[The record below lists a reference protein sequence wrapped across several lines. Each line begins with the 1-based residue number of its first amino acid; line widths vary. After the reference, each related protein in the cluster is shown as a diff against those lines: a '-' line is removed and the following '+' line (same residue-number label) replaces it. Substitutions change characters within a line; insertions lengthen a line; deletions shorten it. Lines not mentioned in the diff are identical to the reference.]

1 MIIDSHAHLDDEK
14 FDIDKKELLNEL
26 KKEDYI
32 VINVGCDLQSNIN
45 SIKLANEN
53 EFIYAAV
60 GMHPHDSRLYN
71 EEFEEILLKQLEEKK
86 VVALGEIGLDYY
98 YDNSKR
104 DIQQEVFIRQLRI
117 AKERNIPF
125 IVHSRE
131 ASEDTYNILKEN
143 YGGNKGVLHSFSGS
157 REMAKKYLDLGF
169 YISFSGTVT
178 FKNANN
184 VKACA
189 KYVPLDKM
197 LIETDSPY
205 LAPVP
210 KRGGRNCPLYVKYIA
225 EQIAVLKGIGIEET
239 INKTTNNTI
248 SLFSL
253 R

>member
-14 FDIDKKELLNEL
+14 FDTDRKELLNEL

-32 VINVGCDLQSNIN
+32 VINVGCDLKSNIN
-45 SIKLANEN
+45 SVKLADEN
-53 EFIYAAV
+53 DFIYAAV
-60 GMHPHDSRLYN
+60 GMHPHDSRLYD
-71 EEFEEILLKQLEEKK
+71 EEFEKILLKQLEEKK

-104 DIQQEVFIRQLRI
+104 DIQQEIFIRQLNI
-117 AKERNIPF
+117 AGEKKIPF

-131 ASEDTYNILKEN
+131 ASEDTYNIIKEN

-157 REMAKKYLDLGF
+157 KEMAKKYLDLGL

-184 VKACA
+184 VKSCA
-189 KYVPLDKM
+189 KYVPLERI

-210 KRGGRNCPLYVKYIA
+210 KRGGRNCPLYVKHVAEEIA
-225 EQIAVLKGIGIEET
+225 ALKEISIEEV
-239 INKTTNNTI
+239 INMTAGNAI

>member
-14 FDIDKKELLNEL
+14 FDIDKKDLLNEL

-53 EFIYAAV
+53 DFIYAAV
-60 GMHPHDSRLYN
+60 GMHPHDSRLYD
-71 EEFEEILLKQLEEKK
+71 EEFEKILLKQLEEKK

-157 REMAKKYLDLGF
+157 REMAKKYLDLGL

-178 FKNANN
+178 FKNASN